1 MKQVRFSNAMRAAA
15 LTGGLFLTASA
26 FGQQVVVKGHVK
38 DATGEPIIG
47 ATIRVDGTDGGTI
60 TDIDGNF
67 SINADAKSTLKIS
80 YIGYETVSV
89 AAGQNINVILKEDA
103 ATKLDDVVVIGY
115 GRAKKTDL
123 TGSISALKPDELSK
137 GITNNAS
144 DMLVGKV
151 AGVDGADHRRY
162 ARCRSTDPYPW
173 WCLSLSQQRSSVC
186 YRRTRYRQQHGDW
199 YE

>member
-123 TGSISALKPDELSK
+123 TGSITALKPDELSK

-144 DMLVGKV
+144 DML
-151 AGVDGADHRRY
+151 
-162 ARCRSTDPYPW
+162 
-173 WCLSLSQQRSSVC
+173 
-186 YRRTRYRQQHGDW
+186 
-199 YE
+199 